1 MIIETNTDL
10 YRAIRASWLAQQ
22 PSDSSIHYH
31 KIQFIRCLEENKAH
45 RISNRRLQS
54 RNKFQFEDVLG
65 VIYGADY
72 IKFESEKD
80 YVMFLLKY
88 L

>member
-10 YRAIRASWLAQQ
+10 YRSIRSSWLAQQ
-22 PSDSSIHYH
+22 PPDSSIHYH
-31 KIQFIRCLEENKAH
+31 KTQFIHCLEENKAH
-45 RISNRRLQS
+45 LVSNRRLQS
-54 RNKFQFEDVLG
+54 RNKFEFEDVLG
-65 VIYGADY
+65 VIYGGDY
-72 IKFESEKD
+72 IKFETEND

>member
-22 PSDSSIHYH
+22 PSDSSIHHH